1 MHLWLSQERLEW
13 EKLCCMREIMFIHI
27 QCKSLRKGYVGV
39 DRERGVERER
49 ESMLGYVYEIESDRE
64 RESKFHTNEAIQ
76 DRIYL
81 GRRISILLSSHLLT
95 KCE

>member
-1 MHLWLSQERLEW
+1 
-13 EKLCCMREIMFIHI
+13 MFIHI

>member
-49 ESMLGYVYEIESDRE
+49 EHVRLRV
-64 RESKFHTNEAIQ
+64 
-76 DRIYL
+76 
-81 GRRISILLSSHLLT
+81 
-95 KCE
+95 